1 MTEEEDEGTGN
12 CASELRSAESQRSAR
27 ALKSHSFTFVATHSN
42 SPPIR
47 TRTNCSHRTNFL
59 RTPTFRT
66 RQLSLSLSATAMS
79 DEQFNVQGYNIVTI
93 LKRLE
98 AATSRLEDI
107 TIFQDEVTR
116 SNDDVASLS
125 LSKSK
130 AISSKDIP
138 GNSTNSVPSAPPAP
152 PAQPTPEDPKFVTAF
167 GDFITSSVNPFV
179 DQSKQIDPIV
189 GDAATLFA
197 HAFDEQVHFLRVV
210 AQAKKPDM
218 ADAGFLALLKP
229 INEAIEQ
236 INQLKDTNR
245 GTKTANH
252 LATISEG
259 ASVLGWIVSD
269 TPVLLIPEFK
279 DSAQFWANRVVKE
292 YKTEPQHQEWTRSFL
307 GIFDDLKAYVKEYHP
322 TGPSWSPSGKLLLEV
337 VSQSPKK
344 SAPSSQS
351 GSVPAPPPP
360 PPADIFSESSK
371 SSDSSSSGG
380 MKAVFA
386 DRNQGENVTSSLKKV
401 DKLQMTHK
409 NPELR
414 LRDPASAPKKPLP
427 PKKPSNLSGNSKK
440 KPAKKELV
448 DGSKWIIENFS
459 EQDISEPIV
468 IETDMTQLV
477 FIGNCQ
483 GITVQIKGKAN
494 AVSISETKSTGV
506 AVDSLIS
513 GLDVIKSSK
522 FGVQVTGVV
531 PMISIDLCDEG
542 SVYLSQESIDADAQ
556 VYTSSTTTMNI
567 YVPKDGDFVELAVP
581 EQFKHSVK
589 NGSLTSEV
597 VEHAG

>member
-1 MTEEEDEGTGN
+1 MENRECRTAREKV
-12 CASELRSAESQRSAR
+12 AEVAVSRGKPTKFAG
-27 ALKSHSFTFVATHSN
+27 KSHASSHYST
-42 SPPIR
+42 IR
-47 TRTNCSHRTNFL
+47 TAHHSHHAPFAICVAPVPPLTQFQSHL
-59 RTPTFRT
+59 LPPPT
-66 RQLSLSLSATAMS
+66 MS

-116 SNDDVASLS
+116 SNDESASLT
-125 LSKSK
+125 LANPK
-130 AISSKDIP
+130 AISNKD
-138 GNSTNSVPSAPPAP
+138 APPAP
-152 PAQPTPEDPKFVTAF
+152 PAGSAGPASSATTPPAPEAPEDPKFVAAF
-167 GDFITSSVNPFV
+167 GDFISSSVNPFV
-179 DQSKQIDPIV
+179 DLSKQIDPIV

-229 INEAIEQ
+229 INETIEQ

-292 YKTEPQHQEWTRSFL
+292 YKTEPQHQEWTKAFL
-307 GIFDDLKAYVKEYHP
+307 AIFDELRAYVKEYHP
-322 TGPSWSPSGKLLLEV
+322 TGPSWNASGKLLLEV
-337 VSQSPKK
+337 VSQSSQKP
-344 SAPSSQS
+344 APSSS
-351 GSVPAPPPP
+351 GSAPPPPPP
-360 PPADIFSESSK
+360 PPADLYSESSK
-371 SSDSSSSGG
+371 SADSASSGG

-386 DRNQGENVTSSLKKV
+386 DLNQGENVTSSLKKV
-401 DKLQMTHK
+401 DKLQVTHK

-414 LRDPASAPKKPLP
+414 QRTPASAPKKPLP
-427 PKKPSNLSGNSKK
+427 PKKPSNLSGGSKK

-448 DGSKWIIENFS
+448 DGSKWIIENYS
-459 EQDISEPIV
+459 EQEVSEPIV
-468 IETDMTQLV
+468 IEADMTQLV
-477 FIGNCQ
+477 FIGNCL

-494 AVSISETKSTGV
+494 AVSISETKNTGV

-522 FGVQVTGVV
+522 FGVQVTGLV

-589 NGSLTSEV
+589 NGSLASEV